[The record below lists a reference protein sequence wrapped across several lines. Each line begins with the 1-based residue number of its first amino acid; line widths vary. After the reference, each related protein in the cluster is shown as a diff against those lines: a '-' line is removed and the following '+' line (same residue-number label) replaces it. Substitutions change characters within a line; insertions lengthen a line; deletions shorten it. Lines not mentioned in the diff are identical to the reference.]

1 MEVILREDV
10 HALGKAGQL
19 VKVSPGYARNFLFPR
34 NLAVEATPANKQ
46 RIAAEQKARAA
57 KAGQEKAAA
66 QALATVLSGLAI
78 TVAHKAGE
86 EGRLFGS
93 ITAQDIADAVKAK
106 GHDLDKRRIE
116 LEHPIKHIGFH
127 SVSVKLHADVHAE
140 LKVNVVAA

>member
-1 MEVILREDV
+1 MEVILRDDV
-10 HALGKAGQL
+10 PSLGKAGQL

-46 RIAAEQKARAA
+46 RIAAEQKARVARA
-57 KAGQEKAAA
+57 QQEKAAA
-66 QALATVLSGLAI
+66 QALAGVLAGLAI
-78 TVAHKAGE
+78 TVTHKAGD

-106 GHDLDKRRIE
+106 GHDLDKRKIE
-116 LEHPIKHIGFH
+116 LEHPIKHVGFH
-127 SVSVKLHADVHAE
+127 TVSVKLHADVHAE

>member
-1 MEVILREDV
+1 MEVILRDDV
-10 HALGKAGQL
+10 PSLGKAGQL

-46 RIAAEQKARAA
+46 RIAAEQKARVARA
-57 KAGQEKAAA
+57 QQEKAAA
-66 QALATVLSGLAI
+66 QALAGVLAGLAI
-78 TVAHKAGE
+78 TVAHKAGD

-106 GHDLDKRRIE
+106 GHDLDKRKIE
-116 LEHPIKHIGFH
+116 LEHPIKHVGFH
-127 SVSVKLHADVHAE
+127 TVSVKLHADVHAE